1 MIVTEL
7 QQPVYVITP
16 KGEGYVWLVTEYGVE
31 MEKIFTIILNSGEIW
46 EYRNNQIRVSN
57 NVTMGRDEL
66 QMSVLQEES
75 KDKSE
80 TRT

>member
-1 MIVTEL
+1 MIVLEL
-7 QQPVYVITP
+7 KQPVYVVTE
-16 KGEGYVWLVTEYGVE
+16 KGEGYIWLVTEYGVE

-66 QMSVLQEES
+66 QMSVLQEKS
-75 KDKSE
+75 KDKP
-80 TRT
+80 

>member
-1 MIVTEL
+1 VIVLEL

-16 KGEGYVWLVTEYGVE
+16 RGEGYIWLVTEYGVE

-66 QMSVLQEES
+66 QMQILRKES

-80 TRT
+80 TRA